1 MATRFPKW
9 SLSLTPSHF
18 PRGQSVVRLLARK
31 KQVLVPSRNVFEPP
45 TDLYE
50 TQESIIIRVEVAGLK
65 GSSGDVSVE
74 IQDDIL
80 TVSGEREDPAAG
92 TARRYEQIEIETG
105 SFERTIRL
113 SCPVDETAASAKY
126 DDGFL
131 VIRLP
136 KCRPAPSTPR
146 SVKIE

>member
-9 SLSLTPSHF
+9 SVSLASPPF
-18 PRGQSVVRLLARK
+18 PRRQSVVRLLARK
-31 KQVLVPSRNVFEPP
+31 KQVLVPSRTVFEPP

-50 TQESIIIRVEVAGLK
+50 TQEEVIVRIEIAGLK
-65 GSSGDVSVE
+65 GDSANVSVE
-74 IQDDIL
+74 VQDDL
-80 TVSGEREDPAAG
+80 LKVSGEREDPAAG

-105 SFERTIRL
+105 SFERTVRL
-113 SCPVDETAASAKY
+113 PCPVDEADASAKY

-131 VIRLP
+131 VIRFP
-136 KCRPAPSTPR
+136 KCRPAPSAPR